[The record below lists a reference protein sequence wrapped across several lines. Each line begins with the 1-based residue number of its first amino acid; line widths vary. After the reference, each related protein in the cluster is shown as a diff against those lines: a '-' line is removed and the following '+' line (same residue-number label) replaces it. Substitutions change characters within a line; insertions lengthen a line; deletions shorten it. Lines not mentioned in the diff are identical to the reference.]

1 MKKLFRLFLLCI
13 MFVAIPFQGFAA
25 AAMVDCNTEHHH
37 VLPNEQH
44 DHDHAQVGQHKHQHS
59 ADDKVSNHAVS
70 KASPVTKVM
79 KDKCSAC
86 ASCCVGAALVTTS
99 TVPPVSTPSS
109 EKISLVSSSHFG
121 HISDGLERPPRL

>member
-37 VLPNEQH
+37 AFSGEQH
-44 DHDHAQVGQHKHQHS
+44 DHDDAHVGQHDHQHS
-59 ADDKVSNHAVS
+59 GADSASDHAVAKVS
-70 KASPVTKVM
+70 PVAKSM

-86 ASCCVGAALVTTS
+86 ASCCVGAAIVTNS
-99 TVPPVSTPSS
+99 TISPVSTPSS
-109 EKISLVSSSHFG
+109 EKISLVFSSHFG
-121 HISDGLERPPRL
+121 HISDGLERPPRA

>member
-25 AAMVDCNTEHHH
+25 AAMVNCNTEHHH
-37 VLPNEQH
+37 VLPGEQH
-44 DHDHAQVGQHKHQHS
+44 DHAQAGQHEHQHNS
-59 ADDKVSNHAVS
+59 NDKVSNHSVS

-86 ASCCVGAALVTTS
+86 ASCCVGAALVTNS
-99 TVPPVSTPSS
+99 TATPVSTPSS
-109 EKISLVSSSHFG
+109 EKISLVFSSHFG
-121 HISDGLERPPRL
+121 HISDGLERPPRA